1 MKNFQIDPRKVAQM
15 TCAEF
20 AAAIQTAV
28 KLQRL
33 AALRREVAQLTVE
46 LAIADAKNQDASK

>member
-1 MKNFQIDPRKVAQM
+1 MKNLDLRDVAHM
-15 TCAEF
+15 TCQEF
-20 AAAIQTAV
+20 ASAIQQAV

-46 LAIADAKNQDASK
+46 LAIDEAKNQETSK

>member
-15 TCAEF
+15 TCQEF
-20 AAAIQTAV
+20 AAAIQQAV

-33 AALRREVAQLTVE
+33 TALRHEIAQLTVE
-46 LAIADAKNQDASK
+46 LAIDHAKNQDTTK

>member
-1 MKNFQIDPRKVAQM
+1 VKNFQIDPRKVAQM

-20 AAAIQTAV
+20 AAAIQNAV

-33 AALRREVAQLTVE
+33 TALRHEIAQLTVE
-46 LAIADAKNQDASK
+46 LAIDDAKKEARK

>member
-15 TCAEF
+15 TCQEF
-20 AAAIQTAV
+20 ASVIQQAV

-33 AALRREVAQLTVE
+33 TALRHEIAQLTVE
-46 LAIADAKNQDASK
+46 LAIADAKEKDTTK

>member
-20 AAAIQTAV
+20 AAAIQNAV

-33 AALRREVAQLTVE
+33 TALRHEIAQLTVE
-46 LAIADAKNQDASK
+46 LAIDDAKKEARK

>member
-1 MKNFQIDPRKVAQM
+1 MKDFNIRDVATM
-15 TCAEF
+15 TCSEF
-20 AAAIQTAV
+20 ANIVHQSV
-28 KLQRL
+28 KIQRL

>member
-1 MKNFQIDPRKVAQM
+1 MKNFQIDPRQVAQM
-15 TCAEF
+15 TCQEF

-33 AALRREVAQLTVE
+33 TALRHEIAQLTVE
-46 LAIADAKNQDASK
+46 LAIADAKHQDATK

>member
-1 MKNFQIDPRKVAQM
+1 VKNFQIDPRKVAQM
-15 TCAEF
+15 TCQEF

-33 AALRREVAQLTVE
+33 TALRHEIAQLTVE
-46 LAIADAKNQDASK
+46 LAIDDAKKEATE